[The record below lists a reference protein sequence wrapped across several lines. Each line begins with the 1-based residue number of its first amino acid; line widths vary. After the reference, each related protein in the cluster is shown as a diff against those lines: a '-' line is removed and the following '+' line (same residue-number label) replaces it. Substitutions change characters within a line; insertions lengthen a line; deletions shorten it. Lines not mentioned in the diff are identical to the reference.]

1 MNIFLLDKDLTRSAE
16 YMVDSHVRKMLIEA
30 TQMLCIAV
38 AWHHGYI
45 VDTVDPYGKRHYSK
59 FEQMSGVYKY
69 TKSQASHPCT
79 LWARTCR
86 NNAMYLE
93 RYAYEMI
100 AEYEHRFGKKPSL
113 VRATLKTCMKL
124 LREPGRLPAL
134 DKPTK
139 FIQCMNPIYH
149 DRSAVK
155 AYRKY
160 YKATKQHLLVYTKR
174 RVPAFMKD

>member
-1 MNIFLLDKDLTRSAE
+1 LLGIT
-16 YMVDSHVRKMLIEA
+16 
-30 TQMLCIAV
+30 V
-38 AWHHGYI
+38 AWHHGHI

-59 FEQMSGVYKY
+59 FSQMDGVYKY

-86 NNAMYLE
+86 NNAMYLH
-93 RYAYEMI
+93 RYAYHMME
-100 AEYEHRFGKKPSL
+100 EYEYRFNKKPSL
-113 VRATLKTCMKL
+113 VRSMLKTCVRL
-124 LREPGRLPAL
+124 LN
-134 DKPTK
+134 KPTK
-139 FIQCMNPIYH
+139 FIQCMDPIYQ

-174 RVPAFMKD
+174 RVPAFMKEQ